1 MKKIRVAQIGILHE
15 HAHGKMDT
23 LRRLTELFEV
33 VATDRQRQKDY
44 FGAPYPFRR
53 IGTKDG
59 QKILNGYS
67 DHFPILI
74 RLKWRPR
81 P

>member
-1 MKKIRVAQIGILHE
+1 MKILVVDDE
-15 HAHGKMDT
+15 K
-23 LRRLTELFEV
+23 LRLPPS
-33 VATDRQRQKDY
+33 
-44 FGAPYPFRR
+44 GMPYPFREVR
-53 IGTKDG
+53 SGKER
-59 QKILNGYS
+59 QFHYGYS